1 MSGQRSTTS
10 VVPDQ
15 PTQGRRS
22 SAQPRR
28 RADGKHVQRL
38 LSGYLPLL
46 LAVVVMMAPLIWMLI
61 SSVKTRPEIFTV
73 PLQWLP
79 ERPYGGNY
87 TEVIERYPFGRFFL
101 NSVIV
106 TAVGAGVKVLLAMF
120 TAYALV
126 FIRFPAKKL
135 IFILIIVALMVPP
148 QVVIVPN
155 YTLIADLGWQNTYL
169 GIIVPGLGTAFGT
182 FLLRQQ
188 FLTLPRAIVDAAT
201 LDGAGHWRKLWHV
214 VVPISAPTIATV
226 ALVTIVSEWNE
237 YLWPL
242 IIVDRPDMMTLPVAL
257 TLMQNADGTNNW
269 GVLMAGTAM
278 VVLPVLVVFTL
289 LQRHIVAGLTQG
301 ATTG

>member
-1 MSGQRSTTS
+1 
-10 VVPDQ
+10 
-15 PTQGRRS
+15 
-22 SAQPRR
+22 
-28 RADGKHVQRL
+28 
-38 LSGYLPLL
+38 
-46 LAVVVMMAPLIWMLI
+46 
-61 SSVKTRPEIFTV
+61 
-73 PLQWLP
+73 
-79 ERPYGGNY
+79 
-87 TEVIERYPFGRFFL
+87 
-101 NSVIV
+101 
-106 TAVGAGVKVLLAMF
+106 MF

-135 IFILIIVALMVPP
+135 VFIVIIVALMVPP
-148 QVVIVPN
+148 QVVVVPN

-188 FLTLPRAIVDAAT
+188 FLTLPHAIIDAAT
-201 LDGAGHWRKLWHV
+201 LDGAGHWRRLWRV
-214 VVPISAPTIATV
+214 IAPISAPTIATV

-242 IIVDRPDMMTLPVAL
+242 IIVDRPEMMTLPVAL

-278 VVLPVLVVFTL
+278 VVLPVLIIFTL

>member
-1 MSGQRSTTS
+1 MI
-10 VVPDQ
+10 
-15 PTQGRRS
+15 
-22 SAQPRR
+22 A
-28 RADGKHVQRL
+28 
-38 LSGYLPLL
+38 PLL
-46 LAVVVMMAPLIWMLI
+46 WMLI

-87 TEVIERYPFGRFFL
+87 AEVVDRYPFGRFFL
-101 NSVIV
+101 NSVVV
-106 TAVGAGVKVLLAMF
+106 TAVGAGIKVLLAMF

-135 IFILIIVALMVPP
+135 VFIVIIVALMVPP
-148 QVVIVPN
+148 QVVVVPN

-188 FLTLPRAIVDAAT
+188 FLTLPHAIIDAAT
-201 LDGAGHWRKLWHV
+201 LDGAGHWRRLWRV
-214 VVPISAPTIATV
+214 IAPISAPTIATV

-242 IIVDRPDMMTLPVAL
+242 IIVDRPEMMTLPVAL

-278 VVLPVLVVFTL
+278 VVLPVLIIFTL